1 MIHAFFFS
9 CFCLLVC
16 IRLEGK
22 SSSFYSILVLSK
34 CPREGFCFSLCRS
47 YWYLWT
53 KHAELKRSLE
63 KNSCQDWKVHFLPL
77 SGREISKLMTG
88 LSSFAKLT
96 VPMSHQLVTCTISVS
111 ISSRHWQLV
120 FPKLRFGG
128 DCPNMIYL
136 GVVFQ
141 FILLLAPKHI
151 NILLFVII

>member
-1 MIHAFFFS
+1 MTDFNYIKIS
-9 CFCLLVC
+9 LNVNSLNTKTNCQR
-16 IRLEGK
+16 IQN
-22 SSSFYSILVLSK
+22 SK
-34 CPREGFCFSLCRS
+34 TTTCH
-47 YWYLWT
+47 WYLWKT
-53 KHAELKRSLE
+53 FWAERVLRK